1 VGATRRSGWLTWGGV
16 TALVVVLLLTGHLLG
31 RMSDSSPTADAP
43 ATPSPPAADEAARG
57 DVARPSASPIRL
69 VANGP
74 AARAV
79 PITGPNRPPLPR
91 ERVGPFGSRITT
103 GVPDVA
109 LTFDDGPDPDWTP
122 RVLEML
128 RKYTIKATFCMIG
141 VNVEEFPGLV
151 RDIAAEGHTL
161 CNHSWQHDIALGTR
175 SADHILADLSRTN
188 AAIRRAV
195 PGAKISYYRQPG
207 GAWTPTIVAMAARLG
222 MSSLHWQVDPLD
234 WTKPGSYAIS
244 SRVISATR
252 PGSIV
257 LMHDGGGNRSGTT
270 TALQAILPNLVA
282 RFHLEALPP
291 GVDAPRLYGID
302 GPLHAGQQ

>member
-1 VGATRRSGWLTWGGV
+1 VGASSRFGGWLLWGGIA
-16 TALVVVLLLTGHLLG
+16 ALVAVLLLSGHFLG
-31 RMSDSSPTADAP
+31 RMSSSKPSASA
-43 ATPSPPAADEAARG
+43 SPPAGNFAGG
-57 DVARPSASPIRL
+57 DDAHPRPSSSPIRL
-69 VANGP
+69 VANAP
-74 AARAV
+74 AARTV

-91 ERVGPFGSRITT
+91 ERTGPFGSRVTT

-128 RKYTIKATFCMIG
+128 RKYQIKATFCMIG

-161 CNHSWQHDIALGTR
+161 CNHSWSHDIGLGLR
-175 SADHILADLSRTN
+175 SPEWITADLGRTN

-207 GAWTPTIVAMAARLG
+207 GAWTPSVVAAAARFG
-222 MSSLHWQVDPLD
+222 MTALHWQVDPQD
-234 WTKPGSYAIS
+234 WRKPGAHSIS
-244 SRVISATR
+244 STVITFTR

-257 LMHDGGGNRSGTT
+257 LMHDGGGNRAGTT
-270 TALQAILPNLVA
+270 TALRSILPNLVA
-282 RFHLEALPP
+282 RFQLEALPP
-291 GVDAPRLYGID
+291 GVDPPRLFGID
-302 GPLHAGQQ
+302 IPPHPGQN